1 MSNKQARLVYAVQ
14 KAMQAQGFSQNNL
27 ARVSGVAQSM
37 ISAAILGK
45 YDLKEEK
52 WRLLC
57 EALALDYDAIIEEPV
72 PEEQFEAPALVTEET
87 EPITKEIEPVTEET
101 DPVTK
106 EPAAQVQQEAP
117 ICCENAAENS
127 GGAEPAR
134 LVMVLDKPQAR
145 IIAEYM
151 AAKLRDDLCKGTL
164 MPLEDL
170 YTLLSHVKQL
180 QGTIEEE

>member
-27 ARVSGVAQSM
+27 ARVSGVPQSM

-57 EALALDYDAIIEEPV
+57 EALALDYDQIVEGPE
-72 PEEQFEAPALVTEET
+72 PEEIPVQEAPA
-87 EPITKEIEPVTEET
+87 PVTEATEPAT
-101 DPVTK
+101 D
-106 EPAAQVQQEAP
+106 EPAAEVQQEEE
-117 ICCENAAENS
+117 ICCDTAATPSTSASTASFLEDAS
-127 GGAEPAR
+127 SAAR
-134 LVMVLDKPQAR
+134 LVMVLEKAQAN
-145 IIAEYM
+145 IVAEYM

-180 QGTIEEE
+180 QAVAEEE